1 MYQISKRLTMAG
13 AFLGLA
19 WRFLLIQQSTK
30 AANKVQAATP
40 TTQKIINQNNKI
52 EANGRVLVI
61 QKWK

>member
-19 WRFLLIQQSTK
+19 WRSLLPQESTK
-30 AANKVQAATP
+30 AANTSQTATP
-40 TTQKIINQNNKI
+40 TTQKVINQDNDMA
-52 EANGRVLVI
+52 ANGRILVI

>member
-30 AANKVQAATP
+30 TVNTLQAATP
-40 TTQKIINQNNKI
+40 TTQKVINQDNDMVD
-52 EANGRVLVI
+52 NGRVLVT
-61 QKWK
+61 QK

>member
-1 MYQISKRLTMAG
+1 MYQISKRLTMVG

-19 WRFLLIQQSTK
+19 WRFLLPQESTK
-30 AANKVQAATP
+30 AANTLQTDTP

-52 EANGRVLVI
+52 ESNGRVLVI

>member
-1 MYQISKRLTMAG
+1 MYQISKRLTMVG

-19 WRFLLIQQSTK
+19 WRILLPQESTK
-30 AANKVQAATP
+30 AANTLQTDTP

>member
-1 MYQISKRLTMAG
+1 MAG

-19 WRFLLIQQSTK
+19 WRFLLPQESTK
-30 AANKVQAATP
+30 AANTLQTYTP

>member
-1 MYQISKRLTMAG
+1 MYQISKRLTMVG
-13 AFLGLA
+13 VFLGLA
-19 WRFLLIQQSTK
+19 WRFLLPQQSTK
-30 AANKVQAATP
+30 EANTLQTDTP

>member
-1 MYQISKRLTMAG
+1 MAG

-30 AANKVQAATP
+30 TVNTLQAATP

>member
-19 WRFLLIQQSTK
+19 WRFLLPQESTK
-30 AANKVQAATP
+30 AANTLQTDTP
-40 TTQKIINQNNKI
+40 TTQKVINQDNDMA
-52 EANGRVLVI
+52 ANGRILVI

>member
-19 WRFLLIQQSTK
+19 WSFLLPQESTK
-30 AANKVQAATP
+30 AANTSQTATP

>member
-1 MYQISKRLTMAG
+1 MAG

-19 WRFLLIQQSTK
+19 WRFLLPQESTK
-30 AANKVQAATP
+30 AANTSQTATP

>member
-1 MYQISKRLTMAG
+1 MYQISKRLTMVG

-19 WRFLLIQQSTK
+19 WRFLLPQQSTK
-30 AANKVQAATP
+30 AANTLQTDTP
-40 TTQKIINQNNKI
+40 TTQKIINQDNKI

>member
-19 WRFLLIQQSTK
+19 WRFLLPQESTK
-30 AANKVQAATP
+30 AANTLQTATP
-40 TTQKIINQNNKI
+40 TTQKVINQDNDMA
-52 EANGRVLVI
+52 ANGRILVI

>member
-30 AANKVQAATP
+30 TVNTLQAATP